1 MVSVGSAREQPRW
14 TGSHR
19 SNSQHSRPLR
29 FEFLPSQARLSVP
42 RCSVPHCR
50 RRRCDRETI
59 RSAAVT
65 PDGWNG
71 FGFELAEGSRFVPKS
86 ISSLAHIAVRAEIS
100 LAARPSPLSD
110 LARSVL
116 RLAER
121 RATQH
126 GFAQRRT

>member
-1 MVSVGSAREQPRW
+1 MALGNA
-14 TGSHR
+14 
-19 SNSQHSRPLR
+19 
-29 FEFLPSQARLSVP
+29 
-42 RCSVPHCR
+42 
-50 RRRCDRETI
+50 
-59 RSAAVT
+59 
-65 PDGWNG
+65 

-100 LAARPSPLSD
+100 LAARPSTLSD

-116 RLAER
+116 GLAER